1 MRQDNILNLSFNK
14 TLGQEIQKVSC
25 GERLSW
31 LLNQISNSR
40 EEAFSSFNT
49 LSNQDSN
56 KKWYCKEET

>member
-40 EEAFSSFNT
+40 EEAFSSFAT

>member
-40 EEAFSSFNT
+40 EEAFTSFTT